1 MFFTKPLAGG
11 RSLDTDVALDVT
23 GRVTH
28 AAHNGADH
36 QKVHADNTATTSGN
50 IPEDD
55 EDLAQLNALGFQ
67 SEFRRDMSP
76 WANFSLGFT
85 YLSPVVGIYT
95 VFAFALATAGPPMIW
110 SLLIVGAGQM
120 LVALVF
126 SEVVAQFP
134 VAGGVYPWAR
144 RLWGRKWAWMTGW
157 IYMFCLLALIAD
169 AAFGAGP
176 YVAAMFGFA
185 PTVEAKIYCGL
196 AVLAVATLINLT
208 GTKILGYFAIFGFSA
223 ELIGALVVGVW
234 LLVMHRHHGLGVLFH
249 SFGAEGN
256 HSFLYAFLAAGLIGL
271 YQFFGF
277 EACGDVAEEVRNPG
291 VQIPKAMR
299 RTIYIGGAASTFVC
313 LSLILS
319 VTDFGAVIRGEDT
332 NPISTVLASAFG
344 DIGSRIVLGIV
355 LISFVSCALS
365 LQAAA
370 SRLIYSY
377 GRDGMIVGSRLLARF
392 DHKRHVPPYA
402 LLAAVIIPASLII
415 GSIVSEHPLNKLISF
430 GTVGVY
436 LGFQM
441 VVLAALRAR
450 LKGWAPS
457 GKYRL
462 GRWGMPV
469 NIGALFYGVAA
480 ITNVCWP
487 RTPEAPWYDNYVV
500 LLMSGVI
507 ISLGIA
513 YMVFSRAYANSDAPH
528 ADAIPRHPEIDRA
541 VAEGPAMPAVRNQ

>member
-1 MFFTKPLAGG
+1 MFFTKFAGTQKDLEG
-11 RSLDTDVALDVT
+11 DPAVDVT
-23 GRVTH
+23 SGQARDRAGDGDPRAGVGTGP
-28 AAHNGADH
+28 AAD
-36 QKVHADNTATTSGN
+36 ATG
-50 IPEDD
+50 DD
-55 EDLAQLNALGFQ
+55 EDLAQLKALGFS

-157 IYMFCLLALIAD
+157 VYMFCLLALIAD

-176 YVAAMFGFA
+176 YLAAMAGFR
-185 PTVEAKIYCGL
+185 PTAYAKIYCAL

-208 GTKILGYFAIFGFSA
+208 GTKILGYFAIFGFTA

-234 LLVMHRHHGLGVLFH
+234 LLVSHRAHGLGVLFH
-249 SFGAEGN
+249 SFGAQGS
-256 HSFLYAFLAAGLIGL
+256 HSFLYAFLAASLIGL

-291 VQIPKAMR
+291 IQIPKAMR

-319 VTDFGAVIRGEDT
+319 VTDFGAVIRGDDT
-332 NPISTVLASAFG
+332 NPISTVLTSAFG
-344 DIGSRIVLGIV
+344 DVGSRVVLGIV

-370 SRLIYSY
+370 SRLIFSY
-377 GRDGMIVGSRLLARF
+377 GRDGMILGSRLLARF

-402 LLAAVIIPASLII
+402 LLAAVVVPGVLII
-415 GSIVSEHPLNKLISF
+415 GTIVSEHPLNKLVSF

-450 LKGWAPS
+450 LKGWKPS
-457 GKYRL
+457 GKYQL
-462 GRWGMPV
+462 GRWGMVV
-469 NIGALFYGVAA
+469 NVAALAYGVAA
-480 ITNVCWP
+480 IVNISWP
-487 RTPEAPWYDNYVV
+487 RTPDAPWYDNWVV
-500 LLMSGVI
+500 LLMAGLI
-507 ISLGIA
+507 IGFGLL
-513 YMVFSRAYANSDAPH
+513 YMAITRAHTKSDAPH
-528 ADAIPRHPEIDRA
+528 ADAVPEPI
-541 VAEGPAMPAVRNQ
+541 